1 MFSVSFLAE
10 HSSLEPRIGN
20 GAADREV
27 IDHLSRESAGIPA
40 RRVVSFPRR
49 GEVYLVNFHPTL
61 GAEIKKTRPALI
73 LQNDIGNRYSP
84 LTIVAAI
91 ISRYEERLYPHQVLV
106 TAPEGG
112 VRVNSLALLNQ
123 IRSVDKRR
131 LVKRLGRLTPDTMR
145 RVDRAL
151 QISVGLVPL

>member
-1 MFSVSFLAE
+1 MA
-10 HSSLEPRIGN
+10 
-20 GAADREV
+20 
-27 IDHLSRESAGIPA
+27 A

-49 GEVYLVNFHPTL
+49 GEVYLVNFDPTL

-91 ISRYEERLYPHQVLV
+91 TSHYEERLYPHQVLV
-106 TAPEGG
+106 VAPEGG
-112 VRVNSLALLNQ
+112 MKKNSAVLLNQ
-123 IRSVDKRR
+123 IRSVDKMR
-131 LVKRLGRLTPDTMR
+131 LVKRLGTLAPDTMR